1 MNPDAGQARLHAQVY
16 GYVQGV
22 GFRMYV
28 RLEAQRLG
36 VVGWVRNR
44 WDDSVEVVAEGDRAR
59 LDALLD
65 GLRRGP
71 AEAGVERVDE
81 AWLPATGE
89 FKQFGILQT
98 Y

>member
-1 MNPDAGQARLHAQVY
+1 MNPDVTPARLRAQVY

-28 RLEAQRLG
+28 RMEAQRLG

-59 LDALLD
+59 LDALLEA
-65 GLRRGP
+65 LRRGP
-71 AEAGVERVDE
+71 AEAEVQRVDE
-81 AWLPATGE
+81 EWLPATGE
-89 FKQFGILQT
+89 FRQFGILQT

>member
-1 MNPDAGQARLHAQVY
+1 MSPDANPTRLHAQVY

-28 RLEAQRLG
+28 RMEAQRLG
-36 VVGWVRNR
+36 VAGWVRNR
-44 WDDSVEVVAEGDRAR
+44 WDDSVEVTAEGDRAR
-59 LDALLD
+59 LDVLLEA
-65 GLRRGP
+65 LRRGP
-71 AEAGVERVDE
+71 AEAEVQRVDE
-81 AWLPATGE
+81 EWLPATGE